1 MKQKELVKELY
12 QACCDHDVKKQQALL
27 AEELR
32 KIIKRKEK
40 GKPLGTKWTVIK

>member
-1 MKQKELVKELY
+1 MKQKNLVRELY
-12 QACCDHDVKKQQALL
+12 QACCDQNIEKQQELL